1 VTPQLNLIFINSL
14 RGISNVETLISH
26 TEKIYYFVVNYTR
39 ETLEKL
45 RDREFEEAIATSF
58 SGGSTRFEDGDH
70 LHRYID
76 EEIQFI
82 EAGIALAAIK
92 GQRNVSFVHT
102 ENLEKDLLMNVTWA
116 KSRLL
121 PNVIAPIS
129 STQSTPQ
136 KQPPQSENRKVSMS
150 HNEPAPVLKKRVV
163 EDIRSSMQGGDRPS
177 SRGRADSESKK
188 KVKINDIPEYATI
201 QPKAP
206 PAALQKKEEVYIQQV
221 QVQRVS
227 ASSSNGSKTILVIMP
242 VGIPGMGKSTFIETQ
257 LRPYFESQPGV
268 KFVTFASDAIRKE
281 VLDSTMAKNKSQGI
295 SKTRDQVFLDTGKR
309 ASSLFMQTLDQK
321 IYEAIEDQTYLHHVI
336 CLDKNHPPDALNST
350 VESINKFVNSYS
362 GGRSFDL
369 VKVGMVPQMA
379 AGG

>member
-1 VTPQLNLIFINSL
+1 MPQLNLIFINSL
-14 RGISNVETLISH
+14 KGISNVENLISH

-45 RDREFEEAIATSF
+45 RDRDFEGAITTSF

-70 LHRYID
+70 LNRYID

-82 EAGIALAAIK
+82 EAGIALTSIK
-92 GQRNVSFVHT
+92 GQRNVTFVQT

-116 KSRLL
+116 KTRLL
-121 PNVIAPIS
+121 PKIIAPIS

-136 KQPPQSENRKVSMS
+136 KQPTQSENRKVSMS
-150 HNEPAPVLKKRVV
+150 QNEPAPVLKKRVV

-206 PAALQKKEEVYIQQV
+206 PALHKKEEVYIQQV

-227 ASSSNGSKTILVIMP
+227 SISSNGSKTILVIMP

-268 KFVTFASDAIRKE
+268 NFVTFASDAIRKE
-281 VLDSTMAKNKSQGI
+281 VLDDTLAKNKSQGI
-295 SKTRDQVFLDTGKR
+295 NKTRDQVFIDTGKR
-309 ASSLFMQTLDQK
+309 ASNLFMQTLD
-321 IYEAIEDQTYLHHVI
+321 
-336 CLDKNHPPDALNST
+336 
-350 VESINKFVNSYS
+350 
-362 GGRSFDL
+362 
-369 VKVGMVPQMA
+369 
-379 AGG
+379 

>member
-1 VTPQLNLIFINSL
+1 MVEVLKAELGGNLTLIEADYYQVDMLKQHHLSAPLDQQSTGVTPQLNLIFINSL

-45 RDREFEEAIATSF
+45 RDREFEAAIATSF

-82 EAGIALAAIK
+82 EAGNALAAIK

-136 KQPPQSENRKVSMS
+136 KQPP
-150 HNEPAPVLKKRVV
+150 
-163 EDIRSSMQGGDRPS
+163 
-177 SRGRADSESKK
+177 
-188 KVKINDIPEYATI
+188 
-201 QPKAP
+201 
-206 PAALQKKEEVYIQQV
+206 
-221 QVQRVS
+221 
-227 ASSSNGSKTILVIMP
+227 
-242 VGIPGMGKSTFIETQ
+242 
-257 LRPYFESQPGV
+257 
-268 KFVTFASDAIRKE
+268 
-281 VLDSTMAKNKSQGI
+281 
-295 SKTRDQVFLDTGKR
+295 
-309 ASSLFMQTLDQK
+309 
-321 IYEAIEDQTYLHHVI
+321 
-336 CLDKNHPPDALNST
+336 
-350 VESINKFVNSYS
+350 
-362 GGRSFDL
+362 
-369 VKVGMVPQMA
+369 
-379 AGG
+379 